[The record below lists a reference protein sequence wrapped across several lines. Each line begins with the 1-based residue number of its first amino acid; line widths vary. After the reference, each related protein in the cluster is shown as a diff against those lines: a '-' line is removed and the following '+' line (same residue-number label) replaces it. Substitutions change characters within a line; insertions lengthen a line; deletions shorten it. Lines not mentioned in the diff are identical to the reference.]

1 MTRWTCAGC
10 CWVTPHR
17 SDADRDI
24 AAELLPLLRA
34 GGLLEGWTDDWNAYS
49 RNTYH
54 ELRVDAL
61 DEVAGA
67 CAQNG

>member
-10 CWVTPHR
+10 CWVTPNR
-17 SDADRDI
+17 GRPDRDV

-34 GGLLEGWTDDWNAYS
+34 GGLLEGWTDDWNEHS

-54 ELRVDAL
+54 ELRMDAL
-61 DEVAGA
+61 DELVGA